1 MLRLVAG
8 GVVTVLA
15 VVVEAFL
22 VRAGVAVGVGGRW
35 LTAVSLAALF

>member
-15 VVVEAFL
+15 VVVETFL
-22 VRAGVAVGVGGRW
+22 VRAGVAVEAGGR
-35 LTAVSLAALF
+35 